1 MACYLVRVMKRSIA
15 ASERQFAE
23 ALPSSHSRADV
34 GAHAIGSPYPHYAWE
49 GYPKQRTASIF
60 IVDGMKVR
68 DSRVHNYLPRLNAAP
83 EWRFTESPVTC
94 QRLGRRCRSARARY
108 AS

>member
-34 GAHAIGSPYPHYAWE
+34 GAHAIGSPYPHYVWE

-60 IVDGMKVR
+60 IVDAPAVFAIRSTDLAMASLVTKSQRPIAGTRNRRGLVER
-68 DSRVHNYLPRLNAAP
+68 PGTRPR
-83 EWRFTESPVTC
+83 
-94 QRLGRRCRSARARY
+94 
-108 AS
+108 